1 MNGVTNVV
9 SDGKVAIITGAG
21 SGVGKA
27 TALAFL
33 NDGYRVGLA
42 GRRRDALENTIKE
55 AGEKASRAIVV
66 PTDISD
72 PGAVKNLFSRTR
84 DKFGRIDVVFNNAGF
99 GAPPV
104 ALEDLTFEQWKA
116 VVDTNLTGTFLC
128 IQEAFRIMKSQN
140 PRGGRIINNGSVSA
154 HVPRPNSAPYV
165 ATKHGI
171 TVLTK
176 SASLDGRKYDIACC
190 QIDIGNALTERMSAS
205 RSPAGIPQADGSI
218 KPEPTMNMREVANA
232 VLFMASLPL
241 DANIQFMTI
250 MATKMPYIGRG

>member
-1 MNGVTNVV
+1 MA

-21 SGVGKA
+21 SGIGKA

-33 NDGYRVGLA
+33 NDGYRVALA
-42 GRRRDALENTIKE
+42 GRRRAPLDHTMKE
-55 AGEKASRAIVV
+55 AGEHAARAIVV
-66 PTDISD
+66 PTDVSD
-72 PGAVKNLFSRTR
+72 PAAVKNLFATTR
-84 DKFGRIDVVFNNAGF
+84 DAFGRVDVVFNNAGF

-104 ALEDLTFEQWKA
+104 PLEDLPVEQWQA

-128 IQEAFRIMKSQN
+128 IREAFRVMKQQH

-171 TVLTK
+171 TGLTK
-176 SASLDGRKYDIACC
+176 AASLDGRKYDIACC
-190 QIDIGNALTERMSAS
+190 QIDIGNARTEHAS
-205 RSPAGIPQADGSI
+205 RIARGVPQADGSI
-218 KPEPTMNMREVANA
+218 KAEPMMRVRNVATA
-232 VLFMASLPL
+232 VLYMASLPL
-241 DANIQFMTI
+241 DANVQFMTI

>member
-1 MNGVTNVV
+1 MNMT
-9 SDGKVAIITGAG
+9 SSKVAIITGAG
-21 SGVGKA
+21 SGIGKA

-33 NDGYRVGLA
+33 NEGYCVSLA
-42 GRRRDALENTIKE
+42 GRRPDALENTLTE
-55 AGEKASRAIVV
+55 AGEHASRAIAV

-72 PGAVKNLFSRTR
+72 PTAVKNLFDQTR
-84 DKFGRIDVVFNNAGF
+84 ERFGRIDVVFNNAGF
-99 GAPPV
+99 GAPRV
-104 ALEDLTFEQWKA
+104 ALEDLTIDQWQA

-128 IQEAFRIMKSQN
+128 IQEAFRVMKNQN

-154 HVPRPNSAPYV
+154 HVPRPNAAPYV

-171 TVLTK
+171 TGLTK

-190 QIDIGNALTERMSAS
+190 QIDIGNAKTERAS
-205 RSPAGIPQADGSI
+205 RISRGVPQADGSI
-218 KPEPTMNMREVANA
+218 KPEAMMNVRGVVDA

-241 DANIQFMTI
+241 DANVQFMTI

>member
-1 MNGVTNVV
+1 MA
-9 SDGKVAIITGAG
+9 SDSKVAIITGAG
-21 SGVGKA
+21 SGIGKA

-33 NDGYRVGLA
+33 NDGYRVAFA
-42 GRRRDALENTIKE
+42 GRRRDPLENAIKE
-55 AGEKASRAIVV
+55 AGANASRAIAV

-72 PGAVKNLFSRTR
+72 LDAVKNLFATTC
-84 DKFGRIDVVFNNAGF
+84 DTFGRIDVVFNNAGF

-104 ALEDLTFEQWKA
+104 ALEDLTIEQWQA

-128 IQEAFRIMKSQN
+128 IQEAFRVMKRQN

-171 TVLTK
+171 TGLTK

-190 QIDIGNALTERMSAS
+190 QIDIGNAKTERAS
-205 RSPAGIPQADGSI
+205 RISRGVPQADGSI
-218 KPEPTMNMREVANA
+218 KPEPMMSMHDVANA
-232 VLFMASLPL
+232 VLYMANLPL
-241 DANIQFMTI
+241 EANVQFMTI